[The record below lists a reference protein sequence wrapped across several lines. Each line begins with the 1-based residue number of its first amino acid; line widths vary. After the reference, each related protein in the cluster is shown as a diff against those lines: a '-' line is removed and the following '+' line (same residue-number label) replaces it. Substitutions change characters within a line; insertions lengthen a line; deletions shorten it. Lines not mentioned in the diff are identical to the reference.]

1 MSSTSVHPANVVPQL
16 AGVNRGTV
24 SSALR
29 QLQHQ
34 PRGVQVLGFLG
45 LFVVIA
51 WLDFV
56 VDRDLSLFALYLI
69 PTLYSSW
76 LMGIRWGYA
85 SCLASA
91 AVWAIDDWG
100 GSVFYHHALI
110 PYWNVAERFIVLVV
124 IVAIINALKQAL
136 EDGYEAERWRV
147 QRELEI
153 AFEVQ
158 SRLLPSEAPN
168 YRGLDFGFFYRPARE
183 VGGDYYDFIPLD
195 KERLGFTVGDVSGKG
210 LPSALLMA
218 SLQGLVRTNL
228 AVGQGDLSPFVS
240 QVNQSMYKLTASN
253 RFATLFIAVIDA
265 SSKALD
271 YVNAGHNPPLLFRM
285 DADAAENL
293 EGGGLPVGLIANSQY
308 QAGHLQ
314 LHLGDVLVAYTDGVV
329 EALNDQEE
337 EFGEQRLKDIV
348 RLSTSLTA
356 AGICGEVAERLKA
369 YVSDTPQWDDIS
381 LVVMRVKPE

>member
-1 MSSTSVHPANVVPQL
+1 MSSTSVHPANLVPQL
-16 AGVNRGTV
+16 VGVNRGTV
-24 SSALR
+24 SSALQR
-29 QLQHQ
+29 LQRQ
-34 PRGVQVLGFLG
+34 PRGVQVLGFLT

-85 SCLASA
+85 SCIASA

-100 GSVFYHHALI
+100 GSVFYHYALI
-110 PYWNVAERFIVLVV
+110 PYWNVAERFIVLVA
-124 IVAIINALKQAL
+124 IVAIVNALKEAL
-136 EDGYEAERWRV
+136 QDGYEAERRSV

-158 SRLLPSEAPN
+158 SRLLPSQAPN
-168 YRGLDFGFFYRPARE
+168 YVGLDFGFFYRPARE

-228 AVGQGDLSPFVS
+228 AVRQGDLSPFVRE
-240 QVNQSMYKLTASN
+240 VNHSMYKLTASN

-285 DADAAENL
+285 GAYAAENL
-293 EGGGLPVGLIANSQY
+293 EGGGLPVGLLADSQY

-329 EALNDQEE
+329 EAFNDQEE
-337 EFGEQRLKDIV
+337 EFGEERLKDVV
-348 RLSTSLTA
+348 RSSTSLTA
-356 AGICGEVAERLKA
+356 AGICGQVAERLKA

-381 LVVMRVKPE
+381 LIVMRVKPQ